1 MSNRKGLVS
10 SWRWNLLGAT
20 VGTVAVTGFAWFE
33 LPYFSAVLVTVGAFA
48 ATSAIGAGY
57 RRLENAPPG
66 NGPPVRRMHWSR
78 RASVLSIAIGGIAV
92 LLGGAWTLFGPAA
105 ISPGDYNALRACK
118 GDPIPTD
125 GSCYSLA
132 AAQVTGIWQPPGALY
147 INVSRD
153 GATQDIEIMDLQ
165 TAAAFGR
172 GGTVELKY
180 WRDQVADVQVPG
192 TSTFA
197 VTWNSPSEQYGL
209 SRIGMFIL
217 LSGVL
222 FLVVGVARWPG
233 QSPSPVLPVLPGDPT
248 IPLERAPR
256 PSAARAM
263 SVGWFSATVV
273 TTALGFLIGAYAAFN
288 PNVKGNDPIPAGL
301 ITGLVCLILALAGW
315 WLVTR
320 KKLLT

>member
-1 MSNRKGLVS
+1 M
-10 SWRWNLLGAT
+10 
-20 VGTVAVTGFAWFE
+20 
-33 LPYFSAVLVTVGAFA
+33 
-48 ATSAIGAGY
+48 
-57 RRLENAPPG
+57 
-66 NGPPVRRMHWSR
+66 
-78 RASVLSIAIGGIAV
+78 LSIAIGGLAV

-105 ISPGDYNALRACK
+105 ISPGDYNALSECK

-125 GSCYSLA
+125 GNCYSLA
-132 AAQVTGIWQPPGALY
+132 AAQVTGIWQPQGALY

-153 GATQDIEIMDLQ
+153 GATQEIEIMDLQ

-172 GGTVELKY
+172 GGKVELKY

-209 SRIGMFIL
+209 SRIGMFSL

-222 FLVVGVARWPG
+222 FLVVGVARWPH
-233 QSPSPVLPVLPGDPT
+233 QSPSPVIPSHPGDPT
-248 IPLERAPR
+248 IQLERAPR

-273 TTALGFLIGAYAAFN
+273 TTAIGFLIGAYAAFN
-288 PNVKGNDPIPAGL
+288 PNAKGNDPFPAGL
-301 ITGLVCLILALAGW
+301 ITGLVFLLLALAAW
-315 WLVTR
+315 WFVDR